1 MSRRIP
7 YDWGYWLVL
16 VTLLN
21 CISPSLFAQD
31 PSFSQFYAN
40 RVYLNPAFVG
50 LESGLTVT
58 GAARMQW
65 LRVDQGF
72 RTYGMTVET
81 QLPVVRLGLGLH
93 LLRDEEGIGNLV
105 TNQAGFALSY
115 TIPGR
120 KDNIHF
126 GFEGKVVQKTIDWDR
141 LLFSDQLDP
150 VYGVVQPTSMV
161 PVLDKVMYGDLDF
174 GVVWRHES
182 DLKMRGRTMQK
193 IRSHLGLSFH
203 HLPYLL
209 SSSADGN
216 DSFLNLDTKIAPRT
230 TIHGGMIIPIT
241 FLTGTG
247 MDISFSPNIKLDM
260 QGYQFMSVKENLM
273 VGTLGMYTLV
283 NSFYLGVLYQ
293 NRIYAPNHFHTDAF
307 ILTFGGYTNTGNRSG
322 GDQPSFFFGISA
334 DLNSTGV
341 GPAAGSVFELTFRYR
356 FLREM
361 NMGGKGRS
369 GNRGSK
375 NRILDCK
382 SFF

>member
-7 YDWGYWLVL
+7 YDWGCWIILT
-16 VTLLN
+16 TLLS
-21 CISPSLFAQD
+21 CIAITSYAQD

-50 LESGLTVT
+50 LEGGLTVT

-65 LRVDQGF
+65 LRVDRGF

-93 LLRDEEGIGNLV
+93 LLRDEEGIGNLI

-115 TIPGR
+115 TIPGK

-126 GFEGKVVQKTIDWDR
+126 GFEGKLVQKTIDWDR

-174 GVVWRHES
+174 GIVWRHES
-182 DLKMRGRTMQK
+182 DLRMGSRSMQK
-193 IRSHLGLSFH
+193 IRSHLGMSFH

-216 DSFLNLDTKIAPRT
+216 DSFLNLDTRIAPRT
-230 TIHGGMIIPIT
+230 TVHGGMIIPIT

-260 QGYQFMSVKENLM
+260 QGYKFMSVKENLM
-273 VGTLGMYTLV
+273 VGTLGLYTLV

-293 NRIYAPNHFHTDAF
+293 NRVYAPNHFHTDAF
-307 ILTFGGYTNTGNRSG
+307 IITFGGYTNTDSRSG

-356 FLREM
+356 FMQDMSIGGSGR
-361 NMGGKGRS
+361 GGK
-369 GNRGSK
+369 RGSK
-375 NRILDCK
+375 NKILDCK

>member
-1 MSRRIP
+1 MSRIP
-7 YDWGYWLVL
+7 YDWGCWCMLA
-16 VTLLN
+16 TLL
-21 CISPSLFAQD
+21 SLFSIPSIAQD

-65 LRVDQGF
+65 LRVDRGF

-81 QLPVVRLGLGLH
+81 QMPVVRLGLGFH
-93 LLRDEEGIGNLV
+93 LLRNEEGIGNLT
-105 TNQAGFALSY
+105 TNQVGLALSY
-115 TIPGR
+115 TIPGK

-141 LLFSDQLDP
+141 FLFSDQLDP

-161 PVLDKVMYGDLDF
+161 PVLDRVMYGDLDF
-174 GVVWRHES
+174 GVVWRHEG
-182 DLKMRGRTMQK
+182 DLRIRGKSMQK
-193 IRSHLGLSFH
+193 IRSHLGISFH

-209 SSSADGN
+209 SKSAEGN
-216 DSFLNLDTKIAPRT
+216 DSFLNLDSRVAPRT

-247 MDISFSPNIKLDM
+247 MDIAFSPNIKLDM
-260 QGYQFMSVKENLM
+260 QGYKFMSVNENLM
-273 VGTLGMYTLV
+273 VGTLGFYTLV
-283 NSFYLGVLYQ
+283 NSFYMGVLYQ

-307 ILTFGGYTNTGNRSG
+307 ILTFGGYMNTDKRSG
-322 GDQPSFFFGISA
+322 GQQPALFFGVSA

-356 FLREM
+356 FMQDLGFGSGKNGRR
-361 NMGGKGRS
+361 GGR
-369 GNRGSK
+369 